1 MGRLIFATI
10 GILLNNDIEGIK
22 SNLAKNRYSLSLI
35 NKFMKKYL
43 NNKILTNLNQSKHT
57 SDVKYFKLLCIG
69 KISND
74 IKMKHLKLSKQSRKE
89 KLNFKL
95 VLASFKIRN
104 YFSYEDPIP
113 EDLKYFLL

>member
-57 SDVKYFKLLCIG
+57 SV
-69 KISND
+69 
-74 IKMKHLKLSKQSRKE
+74 
-89 KLNFKL
+89 
-95 VLASFKIRN
+95 V
-104 YFSYEDPIP
+104 
-113 EDLKYFLL
+113 